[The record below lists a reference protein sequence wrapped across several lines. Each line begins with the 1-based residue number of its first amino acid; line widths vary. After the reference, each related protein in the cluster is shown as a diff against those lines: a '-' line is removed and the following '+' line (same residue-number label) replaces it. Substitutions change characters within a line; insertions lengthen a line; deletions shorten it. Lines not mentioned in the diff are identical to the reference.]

1 MRGIHRLGERAD
13 DHERLFGVDRGRG
26 AVSRGAR
33 LEARV
38 ERRDV
43 AVRHYQIGG
52 VALDAG
58 GDEFDQ
64 PAMTRQ
70 GLDDGLE
77 CFGDLLRLFGRRVDL
92 EHLHRDKLIAHR
104 VLRPV
109 DGTKDTDTNL
119 MQDPKRAE

>member
-1 MRGIHRLGERAD
+1 
-13 DHERLFGVDRGRG
+13 
-26 AVSRGAR
+26 
-33 LEARV
+33 
-38 ERRDV
+38 
-43 AVRHYQIGG
+43 VRHHQIGG

-58 GDEFDQ
+58 RDEFNE

-77 CFGDLLRLFGRRVDL
+77 RLGDLLRLFGRRVDL

-109 DGTKDTDTNL
+109 NGTKDTNTNL
-119 MQDPKRAE
+119 MQDPERAE